1 MIKRRE
7 LIVAASAALTAVAP
21 RVALSQT
28 FTKPI
33 RLIVPFAPGGSTDV
47 IARAISDSLG
57 RALGQT
63 IVVENKGGAGG
74 AIGTM
79 EAVRSAPDGHTL
91 VILSPSV
98 TAANPAIN
106 PKVPY
111 DPLADLTPIMNMA
124 AAPTV
129 LAVNPGFPAKNYRE
143 FLAELKNKPGRY
155 SYASGGTGG
164 ILHLWMEVFK
174 SITGTFITHI
184 PYRGAG
190 PAVAD
195 VVGGQV
201 HIAFDGMPS
210 IAPFVRDG
218 RLVPIVIAAPQRI
231 KDLPDVPTFKEVGV
245 DPLARMLFTGIA
257 GPKGMKPET
266 VQAINVALKQVLEEP
281 AVRKRIE
288 DTGTVIVASTPQE
301 FATEMRVLL
310 EQCKRIVAER
320 KLTTD

>member
-1 MIKRRE
+1 MKRRE
-7 LIVAASAALTAVAP
+7 LVAAAFAATVP
-21 RVALSQT
+21 RMALAQPL
-28 FTKPI
+28 TKPI

-57 RALGQT
+57 KALGQT
-63 IVVENKGGAGG
+63 VVVDNKGGAGG
-74 AIGTM
+74 VIGTM

-91 VILSPSV
+91 VILSPSI

-111 DPLADLTPIMNMA
+111 NPLTDLTPIMNMA

-129 LAVNPGFPAKNYRE
+129 LAVHPSFPAKNYRE
-143 FLAELKNKPGRY
+143 FLAELKRKPGRY
-155 SYASGGTGG
+155 SYASGGVGG

-195 VVGGQV
+195 VIGGQV
-201 HIAFDGMPS
+201 QIAFDGMTS
-210 IAPFVRDG
+210 IAPHFREG
-218 RLVPIVIAAPQRI
+218 RLIPIVLAAPQRI
-231 KDLPDVPTFKEVGV
+231 KELPDIPTFKEVGV
-245 DPLARMLFTGIA
+245 EPLGRMPFTGIA
-257 GPKGMKPET
+257 GPKGMTADLVEK
-266 VQAINVALKQVLEEP
+266 INAALKRVLDEP

-288 DTGTVIVASTPQE
+288 DTGTIIVASTPAE
-301 FATEMRVLL
+301 FATEMKIVF
-310 EQCKRIVAER
+310 EQCKAVVAER
-320 KLTTD
+320 KLTLD